1 MLYLEVVW
9 VQLDPWQYQAGP
21 ANTLGANEISAC
33 DGVRVRNFCQR
44 LPFAIGANRNSACDG
59 MRVGHFYRLLG
70 FNIVLDTIKFVSTVQ
85 VARVT
90 ECV

>member
-9 VQLDPWQYQAGP
+9 IQLGLWQYQAGL

-44 LPFAIGANRNSACDG
+44 LPFAMHYLTGLPKAFGANRNSACDG
-59 MRVGHFYRLLG
+59 MRVGHFYL
-70 FNIVLDTIKFVSTVQ
+70 
-85 VARVT
+85 
-90 ECV
+90 